1 VRRRLLVPAAF
12 TLSSGVYLGQLPLI
26 HKMNHPPPWGRTM
39 RELNYL
45 DFDLLV
51 EPAGPGIY
59 RARAMAPAGE
69 TTSAQFSV
77 PFSDLEIDNFLLRIG
92 RPRRAPVR
100 GEQSMEAAAVR
111 EFGGRLFDAV
121 FRDEIRVALATS
133 LDQAEGRDTGL
144 RLRLRL
150 SDAPELADLPWE
162 YLYDQSARRFLAL
175 SEWTPVVR
183 YLEFQGRVRPLAVR
197 PPLRILVLIA
207 SPTDFPGLDG
217 TAEWEKLQEAL
228 RDLENAGRVQ
238 VDRLSGGTLGHLQR
252 QLRRDDYHVFHYIG
266 HGGYD
271 AQVDDGV
278 LILEGANKRGQQV
291 SGQDLGVLLHDHRT
305 LRLAVLNSCEGA
317 RGGRADPYSGT
328 AQSLVRQGIPAVV
341 AMQFEITDTAAITL
355 ARSLYEA
362 VADGYPLDAAMAEAR
377 KAVRHEPNPVEW
389 GTPVLYLRAPDGRI
403 FDVPSDAAATAS
415 TQSRIPAPR
424 SDKPAEP
431 STDPDYT
438 AALAAYFTE
447 RWDEAV
453 DLLTRVLARYP
464 DHPQVTER
472 LAYAQERQQ
481 LAAWDAE
488 ARQAAEQGRWGE
500 AMAALEHLAA
510 ARPDDS
516 QIAQRLDVARTQ
528 HKITGLQADLR
539 RMRAAQQWTAVVA
552 VGEQLAGIDP
562 ELADPDGLVT
572 EARAELAEAALA
584 ERYRTGLLQL
594 DRGDLAAAAETF
606 AAVQAERPGYRDV
619 VALLA
624 RSREQQ
630 PAPADAEEKRPPE
643 ETPVAPRPEPEPTVP
658 HEETTGRNSRPP
670 RSGRWL
676 GRAALVTAGLAL
688 AAGLA
693 SESASAGLLLA
704 APFLAG
710 WFLLRSRPRVGAA
723 VIGVSAIL
731 WTVIAIAG
739 VGVGEAGGAT
749 PWLALSIP
757 GALAAV
763 VFAVRVIWFR

>member
-1 VRRRLLVPAAF
+1 
-12 TLSSGVYLGQLPLI
+12 
-26 HKMNHPPPWGRTM
+26 
-39 RELNYL
+39 
-45 DFDLLV
+45 
-51 EPAGPGIY
+51 
-59 RARAMAPAGE
+59 
-69 TTSAQFSV
+69 
-77 PFSDLEIDNFLLRIG
+77 
-92 RPRRAPVR
+92 
-100 GEQSMEAAAVR
+100 
-111 EFGGRLFDAV
+111 
-121 FRDEIRVALATS
+121 
-133 LDQAEGRDTGL
+133 
-144 RLRLRL
+144 
-150 SDAPELADLPWE
+150 
-162 YLYDQSARRFLAL
+162 
-175 SEWTPVVR
+175 VVR

-207 SPTDFPGLDG
+207 SPTDFPGLDA
-217 TAEWEKLQEAL
+217 TAEWEKLHEAL

-252 QLRRDDYHVFHYIG
+252 QLRRHDYHVFHYIG

-431 STDPDYT
+431 STDPEYT

-447 RWDEAV
+447 RWDEAA

-464 DHPQVTER
+464 DHPRVTER
-472 LAYAQERQQ
+472 LAYAQEKRQ
-481 LAAWDAE
+481 LAAWEAE

-500 AMAALEHLAA
+500 AIAALEHLAA
-510 ARPDDS
+510 VRPDDS
-516 QIAQRLDVARTQ
+516 QIAQRLELARTQ

-539 RMRAAQQWTAVVA
+539 RMHAAQQWTAVVA

-594 DRGDLAAAAETF
+594 DRGDLTAAAETL
-606 AAVQAERPGYRDV
+606 AAIEAERPDYGDTA
-619 VALLA
+619 ALLA
-624 RSREQQ
+624 RAREQKLAGAASEQ
-630 PAPADAEEKRPPE
+630 QLPTEEKLPAASPS
-643 ETPVAPRPEPEPTVP
+643 EPEPTMP
-658 HEETTGRNSRPP
+658 HPTTIVETPRRP
-670 RSGRWL
+670 RRQRWL
-676 GRAALVTAGLAL
+676 AWSALITCGLVVAVSISIGISGGGVLFSLIWAL
-688 AAGLA
+688 
-693 SESASAGLLLA
+693 
-704 APFLAG
+704 PFFVG
-710 WFLLRSRPRVGAA
+710 WLLLRSRPRIGAV
-723 VIGVSAIL
+723 VIGIL
-731 WTVIAIAG
+731 AVTWTVVAVAG
-739 VGVGEAGGAT
+739 LSVGEAGNAI

-757 GALAAV
+757 TALAAV
-763 VFAVRVIWFR
+763 VLSVRVIWSRSR